1 MGKPT
6 GFMEYQRKTGNT
18 VAPLERIKN
27 FKEFHLQLPKKE
39 QQMQAA
45 RCMACGVPFCQAGT
59 MIAGMASGCPLQNLV
74 PEWNDLV
81 YLGNYEQAYRRLTK
95 TNCFPEF
102 TSRVCP
108 ALCEAACT
116 CNVNGDPVCT
126 KENERAII
134 ENAWATGLITPQPP
148 KVRTGKRVA
157 VVGSGPSGLA
167 AAMQLNRRG
176 HSVTVFERRDRVGG
190 LLRYGIPNMKL
201 DKSVIDR
208 RVDLMKAEGIEFVTN
223 ADIGKDVKADKLL
236 KEFDRVL
243 LCCGAA
249 AAGCLLTPWILRAT
263 AVPSSIFEITGVYL
277 RITFLG
283 APFTFF
289 YNALAAGLKSVGDS
303 KTPLY
308 FLILTSALNIGLD
321 LLFIVPFKMG
331 ILGAALA
338 TDISQAISGVV
349 SFGFLCRKFEVLH
362 MQKGELAF
370 SKRACIRLMGIGVP
384 MGLQCSI
391 TAIGSVIM
399 QWAVNVLGS
408 TAVAA
413 VTAAGKTQSLLTVPM
428 ESVGTAMATYAGQNL
443 GASRMDRVR
452 QGVNSAML
460 IILIYG
466 VASAFVLHFTDVQIM
481 GLFLDTAKE
490 VDIVAMGR
498 EYLFWNSVFFVP
510 LGALIV
516 WRYSIQGLG
525 FSSLAMLAG
534 VAEMVART
542 AVAIVLVPI
551 LGYFGAELS
560 NPAAWIAACLFLY
573 PAYRWTCRQLDNRL
587 LTARLH
593 IQGDHAETVL

>member
-1 MGKPT
+1 MTKDLTSGSPLKVILLFSLPLVLGNLFQQFYALADTIIVGRFCGVSALASVGAT
-6 GFMEYQRKTGNT
+6 GSVNYLILGFVIGVCNGFAIPIAQLFGARDYSDMRRHVANAAWLCIAGSVVLTIGT
-18 VAPLERIKN
+18 VA
-27 FKEFHLQLPKKE
+27 
-39 QQMQAA
+39 
-45 RCMACGVPFCQAGT
+45 
-59 MIAGMASGCPLQNLV
+59 
-74 PEWNDLV
+74 
-81 YLGNYEQAYRRLTK
+81 LTR
-95 TNCFPEF
+95 PM
-102 TSRVCP
+102 
-108 ALCEAACT
+108 
-116 CNVNGDPVCT
+116 
-126 KENERAII
+126 
-134 ENAWATGLITPQPP
+134 
-148 KVRTGKRVA
+148 
-157 VVGSGPSGLA
+157 
-167 AAMQLNRRG
+167 MQLMQTPDDIIDG
-176 HSVTVFERRDRVGG
+176 AVIYIGWIFA
-190 LLRYGIPNMKL
+190 GIPFIFLYNM
-201 DKSVIDR
+201 V
-208 RVDLMKAEGIEFVTN
+208 
-223 ADIGKDVKADKLL
+223 
-236 KEFDRVL
+236 
-243 LCCGAA
+243 AA
-249 AAGCLLTPWILRAT
+249 IMRA
-263 AVPSSIFEITGVYL
+263 L
-277 RITFLG
+277 
-283 APFTFF
+283 
-289 YNALAAGLKSVGDS
+289 GDS

-321 LLFIVPFKMG
+321 LLFIIPFQMG
-331 ILGAALA
+331 VLGAALA
-338 TDISQAISGVV
+338 TDISQVISGVL
-349 SFGFLCRKFEVLH
+349 SFIYLSRKFDVLK
-362 MQKGELAF
+362 MQKSYFAY
-370 SKRACIRLMGIGVP
+370 SKKACARLLGIGIP

-413 VTAAGKTQSLLTVPM
+413 VTAAGKTQGLLTVPM

-481 GLFLDTAKE
+481 SLFLDTAKE

-510 LGALIV
+510 LGALII
-516 WRYSIQGLG
+516 WRYTIQGLG

>member
-1 MGKPT
+1 MTKDLTSGSPLKVILLFSLPLVLGNLFQQFYALADTIIVGRFCGVSALASVGAT
-6 GFMEYQRKTGNT
+6 GSVNYLILGFVIGVCNGFAIPIAQLFGARDYSDLRRHVANAAWLCIAGSVVLTIST
-18 VAPLERIKN
+18 VA
-27 FKEFHLQLPKKE
+27 
-39 QQMQAA
+39 
-45 RCMACGVPFCQAGT
+45 
-59 MIAGMASGCPLQNLV
+59 
-74 PEWNDLV
+74 
-81 YLGNYEQAYRRLTK
+81 LTR
-95 TNCFPEF
+95 PM
-102 TSRVCP
+102 
-108 ALCEAACT
+108 
-116 CNVNGDPVCT
+116 
-126 KENERAII
+126 
-134 ENAWATGLITPQPP
+134 
-148 KVRTGKRVA
+148 
-157 VVGSGPSGLA
+157 
-167 AAMQLNRRG
+167 MQLMQTPDDIIDG
-176 HSVTVFERRDRVGG
+176 AVIYIGWIFA
-190 LLRYGIPNMKL
+190 GIPFIFLYNM
-201 DKSVIDR
+201 V
-208 RVDLMKAEGIEFVTN
+208 
-223 ADIGKDVKADKLL
+223 
-236 KEFDRVL
+236 
-243 LCCGAA
+243 AA
-249 AAGCLLTPWILRAT
+249 IMRA
-263 AVPSSIFEITGVYL
+263 L
-277 RITFLG
+277 
-283 APFTFF
+283 
-289 YNALAAGLKSVGDS
+289 GDS

-321 LLFIVPFKMG
+321 LLFIVPFHFG
-331 ILGAALA
+331 VLGAALA
-338 TDISQAISGVV
+338 TDISQVISGVL
-349 SFGFLCRKFEVLH
+349 SFIYLRRKFDVLK
-362 MQKGELAF
+362 MEKDDLAF
-370 SKRACIRLMGIGVP
+370 SKKASIRLLGIGVP

-413 VTAAGKTQSLLTVPM
+413 VTAAGKTQGLLTVPM

-481 GLFLDTAKE
+481 SLFLDTAKE

-510 LGALIV
+510 LWALII
-516 WRYSIQGLG
+516 WRYTIQGLG

>member
-1 MGKPT
+1 MTKDLTSGSPLKVILLFSLPLVLGNLFQQFYALADTIIVGRFCGVGALASVGAT
-6 GFMEYQRKTGNT
+6 GSVNYLILGFVIGVCNGFAIPIAQLFGARDYSDLRRHVANAAWLCIAGSVVLTVMT
-18 VAPLERIKN
+18 VA
-27 FKEFHLQLPKKE
+27 
-39 QQMQAA
+39 
-45 RCMACGVPFCQAGT
+45 
-59 MIAGMASGCPLQNLV
+59 
-74 PEWNDLV
+74 
-81 YLGNYEQAYRRLTK
+81 LTR
-95 TNCFPEF
+95 PM
-102 TSRVCP
+102 
-108 ALCEAACT
+108 
-116 CNVNGDPVCT
+116 
-126 KENERAII
+126 
-134 ENAWATGLITPQPP
+134 
-148 KVRTGKRVA
+148 
-157 VVGSGPSGLA
+157 
-167 AAMQLNRRG
+167 MQLMQTPTDILDG
-176 HSVTVFERRDRVGG
+176 AVTYIGWIFA
-190 LLRYGIPNMKL
+190 GIPFIFLYNM
-201 DKSVIDR
+201 V
-208 RVDLMKAEGIEFVTN
+208 
-223 ADIGKDVKADKLL
+223 
-236 KEFDRVL
+236 
-243 LCCGAA
+243 AA
-249 AAGCLLTPWILRAT
+249 IMRA
-263 AVPSSIFEITGVYL
+263 L
-277 RITFLG
+277 
-283 APFTFF
+283 
-289 YNALAAGLKSVGDS
+289 GDS

-321 LLFIVPFKMG
+321 LLFIIPFQMG
-331 ILGAALA
+331 VLGAALA
-338 TDISQAISGVV
+338 TDISQVVSGVL
-349 SFGFLCRKFEVLH
+349 SFLYLSRKFDVLK
-362 MQKGELAF
+362 MQKADF
-370 SKRACIRLMGIGVP
+370 AYSKKACARLLGIGIP

-460 IILIYG
+460 IILVYG
-466 VASAFVLHFTDVQIM
+466 VGSALILHFTDVQIM
-481 GLFLDTAKE
+481 SLFLDTAKE

-542 AVAIVLVPI
+542 AVAIVLVPV

-587 LTARLH
+587 LAARLH
-593 IQGDHAETVL
+593 IRGDHAETVL

>member
-1 MGKPT
+1 MRHSVHIHLPFHTHHRPARYDVDMTKGNITRHLVNFALPLLLGNLFQQFYALADTIIVGRFCGVSALASVGAT
-6 GFMEYQRKTGNT
+6 GSVNYLILGFVIGVCNGFAIPIAQLFGARDYSDLRRHVANAAWLCIAGSVVLTIST
-18 VAPLERIKN
+18 VA
-27 FKEFHLQLPKKE
+27 
-39 QQMQAA
+39 
-45 RCMACGVPFCQAGT
+45 
-59 MIAGMASGCPLQNLV
+59 
-74 PEWNDLV
+74 
-81 YLGNYEQAYRRLTK
+81 LTR
-95 TNCFPEF
+95 PM
-102 TSRVCP
+102 
-108 ALCEAACT
+108 
-116 CNVNGDPVCT
+116 
-126 KENERAII
+126 
-134 ENAWATGLITPQPP
+134 
-148 KVRTGKRVA
+148 
-157 VVGSGPSGLA
+157 
-167 AAMQLNRRG
+167 MQLMQTPDDIIDG
-176 HSVTVFERRDRVGG
+176 AVIYIGWIFA
-190 LLRYGIPNMKL
+190 GIPFIFLYNM
-201 DKSVIDR
+201 V
-208 RVDLMKAEGIEFVTN
+208 
-223 ADIGKDVKADKLL
+223 
-236 KEFDRVL
+236 
-243 LCCGAA
+243 AA
-249 AAGCLLTPWILRAT
+249 IMRA
-263 AVPSSIFEITGVYL
+263 L
-277 RITFLG
+277 
-283 APFTFF
+283 
-289 YNALAAGLKSVGDS
+289 GDS

-321 LLFIVPFKMG
+321 LLFIVPFHFG
-331 ILGAALA
+331 VLGAALA
-338 TDISQAISGVV
+338 TDISQVISGVL
-349 SFGFLCRKFEVLH
+349 SFIYLRRKFDVLK
-362 MQKGELAF
+362 MEKDDLAF
-370 SKRACIRLMGIGVP
+370 SKKASIRLLGIGVP

-413 VTAAGKTQSLLTVPM
+413 VTAAGKTQGLLTVPM

-481 GLFLDTAKE
+481 SLFLDTAKE

-510 LGALIV
+510 LGALII
-516 WRYSIQGLG
+516 WRYTIQGLG

>member
-1 MGKPT
+1 MTKDLTSGSPLKVILLFSLPLVLGNLFQQFYALADTIIVGRFCGVSALASVGAT
-6 GFMEYQRKTGNT
+6 GSVNYLILGFVIGVCNGFAIPIAQLFGARDYSDLRRHVANAAWLCIAGSVVLTIST
-18 VAPLERIKN
+18 VA
-27 FKEFHLQLPKKE
+27 
-39 QQMQAA
+39 
-45 RCMACGVPFCQAGT
+45 
-59 MIAGMASGCPLQNLV
+59 
-74 PEWNDLV
+74 
-81 YLGNYEQAYRRLTK
+81 LTR
-95 TNCFPEF
+95 PM
-102 TSRVCP
+102 
-108 ALCEAACT
+108 
-116 CNVNGDPVCT
+116 
-126 KENERAII
+126 
-134 ENAWATGLITPQPP
+134 
-148 KVRTGKRVA
+148 
-157 VVGSGPSGLA
+157 
-167 AAMQLNRRG
+167 MQLMQTPDDIIDG
-176 HSVTVFERRDRVGG
+176 AVIYIGWIFA
-190 LLRYGIPNMKL
+190 GIPFIFLYNM
-201 DKSVIDR
+201 V
-208 RVDLMKAEGIEFVTN
+208 
-223 ADIGKDVKADKLL
+223 
-236 KEFDRVL
+236 
-243 LCCGAA
+243 AA
-249 AAGCLLTPWILRAT
+249 IMRA
-263 AVPSSIFEITGVYL
+263 L
-277 RITFLG
+277 
-283 APFTFF
+283 
-289 YNALAAGLKSVGDS
+289 GDS

-321 LLFIVPFKMG
+321 LLFIIPFQMG
-331 ILGAALA
+331 VLGAALA
-338 TDISQAISGVV
+338 TDISQVISGVL
-349 SFGFLCRKFEVLH
+349 SFIYLSRKFDVLK
-362 MQKGELAF
+362 MQKSDFAY
-370 SKRACIRLMGIGVP
+370 SKNACARLLGIGIP

-413 VTAAGKTQSLLTVPM
+413 VTAAGKTQGLLTVPM

-481 GLFLDTAKE
+481 SLFLDTAKE

-510 LGALIV
+510 LGALII
-516 WRYSIQGLG
+516 WRYTIQGLG

>member
-1 MGKPT
+1 MTKDLTSGSPLKVILLFTLPLVLGNLFQQFYALADTIIVGRFCGVSALASVGAT
-6 GFMEYQRKTGNT
+6 GSVNYLILGFVIGVCNGFAIPIAQLFGARDYKDLRRHVANAAWLCMAASVVLTIST
-18 VAPLERIKN
+18 VA
-27 FKEFHLQLPKKE
+27 
-39 QQMQAA
+39 
-45 RCMACGVPFCQAGT
+45 
-59 MIAGMASGCPLQNLV
+59 
-74 PEWNDLV
+74 
-81 YLGNYEQAYRRLTK
+81 LTR
-95 TNCFPEF
+95 PM
-102 TSRVCP
+102 
-108 ALCEAACT
+108 
-116 CNVNGDPVCT
+116 
-126 KENERAII
+126 
-134 ENAWATGLITPQPP
+134 
-148 KVRTGKRVA
+148 
-157 VVGSGPSGLA
+157 
-167 AAMQLNRRG
+167 MQLMQTPDDIIDG
-176 HSVTVFERRDRVGG
+176 AVIYIGWIFA
-190 LLRYGIPNMKL
+190 GIPFIFLYNM
-201 DKSVIDR
+201 V
-208 RVDLMKAEGIEFVTN
+208 
-223 ADIGKDVKADKLL
+223 
-236 KEFDRVL
+236 
-243 LCCGAA
+243 AA
-249 AAGCLLTPWILRAT
+249 IMRA
-263 AVPSSIFEITGVYL
+263 L
-277 RITFLG
+277 
-283 APFTFF
+283 
-289 YNALAAGLKSVGDS
+289 GDS

-321 LLFIVPFKMG
+321 LLFIIPFQMG
-331 ILGAALA
+331 VLGAALA
-338 TDISQAISGVV
+338 TDISQVISGVL
-349 SFGFLCRKFEVLH
+349 SFIYLSRKFDVLK
-362 MQKGELAF
+362 MQKSDFAY
-370 SKRACIRLMGIGVP
+370 SKTACARLLGIGVP

-413 VTAAGKTQSLLTVPM
+413 VTAAGKTESLLTVPM

-516 WRYSIQGLG
+516 WRYTIQGLG

-542 AVAIVLVPI
+542 AVAIVLVPV

-587 LTARLH
+587 LAARLH